1 MKRFAA
7 GLTFCATLLV
17 GGCGG
22 PSDADGGGVA
32 DSSDGGSRTFNG
44 IVVEAGANLLVRTC
58 LAPICLAHIWWASIW
73 QVQISRVPRCLMAR
87 SIHRLTNFYDSPES
101 AIV

>member
-1 MKRFAA
+1 MARRHKLWQSSLESVRTIKRCAA

-22 PSDADGGGVA
+22 SSDADGGGVA

-44 IVVEAGANLLVRTC
+44 IVVEAGGELAGANLAGADLSRSNRTT
-58 LAPICLAHIWWASIW
+58 ADFTGATMPDGTKN
-73 QVQISRVPRCLMAR
+73 P
-87 SIHRLTNFYDSPES
+87 
-101 AIV
+101 